1 MAVLIR
7 EGLISTQEH
16 KEMVHF
22 TQNPKSRA
30 SCFPRETRKLCP
42 VH

>member
-1 MAVLIR
+1 MEVLIR
-7 EGLISTQEH
+7 EGLISTQKH

-22 TQNPKSRA
+22 TQNPKSQA

-42 VH
+42 GH